1 MFTAEFITFI
11 TLTNSTVKSLKYQT
25 FDCLPG
31 NDYLQWNDLEI
42 MKNEN
47 CLKLL
52 LINPQLPNDTVSI
65 NFKTFFAKEGTSTI
79 SICIKI

>member
-1 MFTAEFITFI
+1 
-11 TLTNSTVKSLKYQT
+11 
-25 FDCLPG
+25 
-31 NDYLQWNDLEI
+31 